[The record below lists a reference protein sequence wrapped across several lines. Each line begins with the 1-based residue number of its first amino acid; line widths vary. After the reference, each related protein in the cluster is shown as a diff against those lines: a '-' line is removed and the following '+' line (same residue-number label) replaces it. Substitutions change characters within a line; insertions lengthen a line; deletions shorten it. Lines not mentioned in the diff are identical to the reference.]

1 MEHVFARDEKTAV
14 VTTEAGKVRG
24 YLYNGISIFKGIR
37 YAQAKRFHAPEPVRP
52 WEGVWDASNYGFV
65 CPYVD
70 KKPWLSQELYLP
82 HRYWITDEDCQNL
95 NIWTPACDGEKRPVL
110 VWLHGGGFNMGSAIE
125 MAAYDGENMCRLG
138 QVVVVSVNHRLNLLG
153 YFDLSDFGEEYANS
167 GNAGTDDLIAALRW
181 VRDNIERFGGDPEN
195 VTLFGQ
201 SGGGAKITALLQS
214 PGADGL
220 FAKGIN
226 MSGVLQNGV
235 VGSYAK
241 SGRRLGEVMM
251 QELGVHGVKELETVP
266 YEALA
271 AAYAEKLKHLREII
285 GVPQADDGR
294 ILELTARFPDVITVE
309 KAQKEEEVLWE
320 ILLPALEDAVSRFL
334 AMRETEGENLKQD
347 ILQKGEKIRALV
359 AGVKERA
366 PLVVEEYREKLNRRL
381 EDILGNVEVDPQR
394 VAQEVAVFAD
404 RGCIDEEITRLE
416 SHLIQLDGILR
427 EGGQVGRKL
436 DFLVQEMNRESNTI
450 ASKANDV
457 QIVQA
462 TIALKSE
469 IEKIRE
475 QVQNLE

>member
-1 MEHVFARDEKTAV
+1 MDA
-14 VTTEAGKVRG
+14 KVRSMTG
-24 YLYNGISIFKGIR
+24 YGRGEFT
-37 YAQAKRFHAPEPVRP
+37 A
-52 WEGVWDASNYGFV
+52 
-65 CPYVD
+65 
-70 KKPWLSQELYLP
+70 
-82 HRYWITDEDCQNL
+82 EDRKF
-95 NIWTPACDGEKRPVL
+95 TV
-110 VWLHGGGFNMGSAIE
+110 E
-125 MAAYDGENMCRLG
+125 MR
-138 QVVVVSVNHRLNLLG
+138 SVNHRYNDITVKLPR
-153 YFDLSDFGEEYANS
+153 F
-167 GNAGTDDLIAALRW
+167 LISLEDRIKKKTA
-181 VRDNIERFGGDPEN
+181 EN
-195 VTLFGQ
+195 VFRGKTDIYISFETL
-201 SGGGAKITALLQS
+201 SS
-214 PGADGL
+214 ED
-220 FAKGIN
+220 
-226 MSGVLQNGV
+226 V
-235 VGSYAK
+235 
-241 SGRRLGEVMM
+241 EVK
-251 QELGVHGVKELETVP
+251 LD
-266 YEALA
+266 EALA

-347 ILQKGEKIRALV
+347 FLQKGEKIRALV

>member
-1 MEHVFARDEKTAV
+1 MDA
-14 VTTEAGKVRG
+14 KVRSMTG
-24 YLYNGISIFKGIR
+24 YGRGEFT
-37 YAQAKRFHAPEPVRP
+37 A
-52 WEGVWDASNYGFV
+52 
-65 CPYVD
+65 
-70 KKPWLSQELYLP
+70 
-82 HRYWITDEDCQNL
+82 EDRKF
-95 NIWTPACDGEKRPVL
+95 TV
-110 VWLHGGGFNMGSAIE
+110 E
-125 MAAYDGENMCRLG
+125 MR
-138 QVVVVSVNHRLNLLG
+138 SVNHRYNDITVKLPR
-153 YFDLSDFGEEYANS
+153 F
-167 GNAGTDDLIAALRW
+167 LISLEDRIKKKTA
-181 VRDNIERFGGDPEN
+181 EN
-195 VTLFGQ
+195 VFRGKTDIYISFETL
-201 SGGGAKITALLQS
+201 SS
-214 PGADGL
+214 ED
-220 FAKGIN
+220 
-226 MSGVLQNGV
+226 V
-235 VGSYAK
+235 
-241 SGRRLGEVMM
+241 EVK
-251 QELGVHGVKELETVP
+251 LD
-266 YEALA
+266 EALA
-271 AAYAEKLKHLREII
+271 AAYAEKLKHLRDIL

-309 KAQKEEEVLWE
+309 KAQKEEEALWE

-359 AGVKERA
+359 ADVKERA

>member
-1 MEHVFARDEKTAV
+1 MDA
-14 VTTEAGKVRG
+14 KVRSMTG
-24 YLYNGISIFKGIR
+24 YGRGEFT
-37 YAQAKRFHAPEPVRP
+37 A
-52 WEGVWDASNYGFV
+52 
-65 CPYVD
+65 
-70 KKPWLSQELYLP
+70 
-82 HRYWITDEDCQNL
+82 EDRKF
-95 NIWTPACDGEKRPVL
+95 TV
-110 VWLHGGGFNMGSAIE
+110 E
-125 MAAYDGENMCRLG
+125 MR
-138 QVVVVSVNHRLNLLG
+138 SVNHRYNDITVKLPR
-153 YFDLSDFGEEYANS
+153 F
-167 GNAGTDDLIAALRW
+167 LISLEDRIKKKTA
-181 VRDNIERFGGDPEN
+181 EN
-195 VTLFGQ
+195 VFRGKTDIYISFETL
-201 SGGGAKITALLQS
+201 SS
-214 PGADGL
+214 ED
-220 FAKGIN
+220 
-226 MSGVLQNGV
+226 V
-235 VGSYAK
+235 
-241 SGRRLGEVMM
+241 EVK
-251 QELGVHGVKELETVP
+251 LD
-266 YEALA
+266 EALA

-359 AGVKERA
+359 ADVKERA

>member
-1 MEHVFARDEKTAV
+1 MMDA
-14 VTTEAGKVRG
+14 KVRSMTG
-24 YLYNGISIFKGIR
+24 YGRGEFT
-37 YAQAKRFHAPEPVRP
+37 A
-52 WEGVWDASNYGFV
+52 
-65 CPYVD
+65 
-70 KKPWLSQELYLP
+70 
-82 HRYWITDEDCQNL
+82 EDRKF
-95 NIWTPACDGEKRPVL
+95 TV
-110 VWLHGGGFNMGSAIE
+110 E
-125 MAAYDGENMCRLG
+125 MR
-138 QVVVVSVNHRLNLLG
+138 SVNHRYNDITVKLPR
-153 YFDLSDFGEEYANS
+153 F
-167 GNAGTDDLIAALRW
+167 LISLEDRI
-181 VRDNIERFGGDPEN
+181 RKKTSEN
-195 VTLFGQ
+195 VFRGKTDIYISFETL
-201 SGGGAKITALLQS
+201 SS
-214 PGADGL
+214 ED
-220 FAKGIN
+220 
-226 MSGVLQNGV
+226 V
-235 VGSYAK
+235 
-241 SGRRLGEVMM
+241 EVK
-251 QELGVHGVKELETVP
+251 LDET
-266 YEALA
+266 LA
-271 AAYAEKLKHLREII
+271 AAYAEKLKHLRDIL
-285 GVPQADDGR
+285 GLPQADDGR

-309 KAQKEEEVLWE
+309 KAQKEEEALWE

-334 AMRETEGENLKQD
+334 AMRETEGENLKHD
-347 ILQKGEKIRALV
+347 ILQKGEKIRELV
-359 AGVKERA
+359 ADVKERA

>member
-1 MEHVFARDEKTAV
+1 MDA
-14 VTTEAGKVRG
+14 KVRSMTG
-24 YLYNGISIFKGIR
+24 YGRGEFT
-37 YAQAKRFHAPEPVRP
+37 A
-52 WEGVWDASNYGFV
+52 
-65 CPYVD
+65 
-70 KKPWLSQELYLP
+70 
-82 HRYWITDEDCQNL
+82 EDRKF
-95 NIWTPACDGEKRPVL
+95 TV
-110 VWLHGGGFNMGSAIE
+110 E
-125 MAAYDGENMCRLG
+125 MR
-138 QVVVVSVNHRLNLLG
+138 SVNHRYNDITVKLPR
-153 YFDLSDFGEEYANS
+153 F
-167 GNAGTDDLIAALRW
+167 LISLEDRIKKKTA
-181 VRDNIERFGGDPEN
+181 EN
-195 VTLFGQ
+195 VFRGKTDIYISFETL
-201 SGGGAKITALLQS
+201 SS
-214 PGADGL
+214 ED
-220 FAKGIN
+220 
-226 MSGVLQNGV
+226 V
-235 VGSYAK
+235 
-241 SGRRLGEVMM
+241 EVK
-251 QELGVHGVKELETVP
+251 LD
-266 YEALA
+266 EALA

-294 ILELTARFPDVITVE
+294 IFELTAGFPYVITVE

>member
-1 MEHVFARDEKTAV
+1 MDA
-14 VTTEAGKVRG
+14 KVRSMTG
-24 YLYNGISIFKGIR
+24 YGRGEFT
-37 YAQAKRFHAPEPVRP
+37 A
-52 WEGVWDASNYGFV
+52 
-65 CPYVD
+65 
-70 KKPWLSQELYLP
+70 
-82 HRYWITDEDCQNL
+82 EDRKF
-95 NIWTPACDGEKRPVL
+95 TV
-110 VWLHGGGFNMGSAIE
+110 E
-125 MAAYDGENMCRLG
+125 MR
-138 QVVVVSVNHRLNLLG
+138 SVNHRYNDITVKLPR
-153 YFDLSDFGEEYANS
+153 F
-167 GNAGTDDLIAALRW
+167 LISLEDRIKKKTA
-181 VRDNIERFGGDPEN
+181 EN
-195 VTLFGQ
+195 VFRGKTDIYISFETL
-201 SGGGAKITALLQS
+201 SS
-214 PGADGL
+214 ED
-220 FAKGIN
+220 
-226 MSGVLQNGV
+226 V
-235 VGSYAK
+235 
-241 SGRRLGEVMM
+241 EVK
-251 QELGVHGVKELETVP
+251 LD
-266 YEALA
+266 EALA

-334 AMRETEGENLKQD
+334 VMRETEGENQQQD
-347 ILQKGEKIRALV
+347 NLQKGEHIRALG
-359 AGVKERA
+359 AGVKEGA
-366 PLVVEEYREKLNRRL
+366 PLGVEEYREKLNRRL

>member
-1 MEHVFARDEKTAV
+1 MDA
-14 VTTEAGKVRG
+14 KVRSMTG
-24 YLYNGISIFKGIR
+24 YGRGEFT
-37 YAQAKRFHAPEPVRP
+37 A
-52 WEGVWDASNYGFV
+52 
-65 CPYVD
+65 
-70 KKPWLSQELYLP
+70 
-82 HRYWITDEDCQNL
+82 EDRKF
-95 NIWTPACDGEKRPVL
+95 TV
-110 VWLHGGGFNMGSAIE
+110 E
-125 MAAYDGENMCRLG
+125 MR
-138 QVVVVSVNHRLNLLG
+138 SVNHRYNDITVKLPR
-153 YFDLSDFGEEYANS
+153 F
-167 GNAGTDDLIAALRW
+167 LISLEDRIKKKTA
-181 VRDNIERFGGDPEN
+181 EN
-195 VTLFGQ
+195 VFRGKTDIYISFETL
-201 SGGGAKITALLQS
+201 SS
-214 PGADGL
+214 ED
-220 FAKGIN
+220 
-226 MSGVLQNGV
+226 V
-235 VGSYAK
+235 
-241 SGRRLGEVMM
+241 EVK
-251 QELGVHGVKELETVP
+251 LD
-266 YEALA
+266 EALA

-381 EDILGNVEVDPQR
+381 EDILGNVEVVPQR

>member
-1 MEHVFARDEKTAV
+1 MDA
-14 VTTEAGKVRG
+14 KVRSMTG
-24 YLYNGISIFKGIR
+24 YGRGEFT
-37 YAQAKRFHAPEPVRP
+37 A
-52 WEGVWDASNYGFV
+52 
-65 CPYVD
+65 
-70 KKPWLSQELYLP
+70 
-82 HRYWITDEDCQNL
+82 EDRKF
-95 NIWTPACDGEKRPVL
+95 TV
-110 VWLHGGGFNMGSAIE
+110 E
-125 MAAYDGENMCRLG
+125 MR
-138 QVVVVSVNHRLNLLG
+138 SVNHRYNDITVKLPR
-153 YFDLSDFGEEYANS
+153 F
-167 GNAGTDDLIAALRW
+167 LISLEDRIKKKTA
-181 VRDNIERFGGDPEN
+181 EN
-195 VTLFGQ
+195 VFRGKTDIYISFETL
-201 SGGGAKITALLQS
+201 SS
-214 PGADGL
+214 ED
-220 FAKGIN
+220 
-226 MSGVLQNGV
+226 V
-235 VGSYAK
+235 
-241 SGRRLGEVMM
+241 EVK
-251 QELGVHGVKELETVP
+251 LD
-266 YEALA
+266 EALA

-320 ILLPALEDAVSRFL
+320 ILLPALENAVSRFL
-334 AMRETEGENLKQD
+334 VMRETEGENLKQD

>member
-1 MEHVFARDEKTAV
+1 MDA
-14 VTTEAGKVRG
+14 KVRSMTG
-24 YLYNGISIFKGIR
+24 YGRGEFT
-37 YAQAKRFHAPEPVRP
+37 A
-52 WEGVWDASNYGFV
+52 
-65 CPYVD
+65 
-70 KKPWLSQELYLP
+70 
-82 HRYWITDEDCQNL
+82 EDRKF
-95 NIWTPACDGEKRPVL
+95 TV
-110 VWLHGGGFNMGSAIE
+110 E
-125 MAAYDGENMCRLG
+125 MR
-138 QVVVVSVNHRLNLLG
+138 SVNHRYNDITVKLPR
-153 YFDLSDFGEEYANS
+153 F
-167 GNAGTDDLIAALRW
+167 LISLEDRIKKKTA
-181 VRDNIERFGGDPEN
+181 EN
-195 VTLFGQ
+195 VFRGKTDIYISFETL
-201 SGGGAKITALLQS
+201 SS
-214 PGADGL
+214 ED
-220 FAKGIN
+220 
-226 MSGVLQNGV
+226 V
-235 VGSYAK
+235 
-241 SGRRLGEVMM
+241 EVK
-251 QELGVHGVKELETVP
+251 LD
-266 YEALA
+266 EALA

-366 PLVVEEYREKLNRRL
+366 PLVVEGYREKLNRRL